1 MPLDI
6 VKLDRSIVRHIVSEK
21 ASRIIVRNVVTLLKQ
36 LDYIV
41 LAEGVED
48 LKTVEILRN
57 LGCDEVQGYFYARPM
72 VAVDFAAW
80 YDARNAA
87 LEKKP

>member
-1 MPLDI
+1 
-6 VKLDRSIVRHIVSEK
+6 
-21 ASRIIVRNVVTLLKQ
+21 VRNVIRLLKQ

-57 LGCDEVQGYFYARPM
+57 LGCDEVQGIFTPGQWLPLILQHGMTPEMQPWKRSPEVNALSEKVCQTAR
-72 VAVDFAAW
+72 VS
-80 YDARNAA
+80 
-87 LEKKP
+87 L